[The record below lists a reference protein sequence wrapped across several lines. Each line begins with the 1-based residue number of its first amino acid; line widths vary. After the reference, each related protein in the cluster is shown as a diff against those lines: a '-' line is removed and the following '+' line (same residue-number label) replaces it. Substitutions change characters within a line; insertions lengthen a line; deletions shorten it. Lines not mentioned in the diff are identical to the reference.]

1 MDIDKDEV
9 GKTLDLLRLKL
20 IQQRTLTEEITILYS
35 RLNTQCGTLIDVPV
49 EQKTKAKIG
58 WGADPNYKAPQV
70 SPETMALRDHVLSKE
85 F

>member
-1 MDIDKDEV
+1 MDIDKEEV
-9 GKTLDLLRLKL
+9 SKTLDLLRLKL

-49 EQKTKAKIG
+49 EQKTKAKVG
-58 WGADPNYKAPQV
+58 WGSDPNYKAPQV
-70 SPETMALRDHVLSKE
+70 SPETMTLRDHVLSKD